1 MAAIAAQSE
10 EKNLQ
15 KTSNDGQNNERD
27 SGKIITDFFWLD
39 SLENKSLNFAINM
52 KKKVL
57 LILFESICISI

>member
-15 KTSNDGQNNERD
+15 KTSNDGQNNEKD

-39 SLENKSLNFAINM
+39 SLENKSLDFA
-52 KKKVL
+52 KKK
-57 LILFESICISI
+57 